1 MSFVIWRVKQ
11 ELWRNMLVTGHSRQ
25 DNIITIR
32 STIVLKKEKCI
43 MDMGLKYKTALVTGS
58 TKGIGKA
65 IAIELAKEGVNVLIN
80 GRNYE
85 EVERTVNEIKSDFP
99 ATSPQNATAD
109 IVDIGQR
116 EALFEKCPEI
126 DILVNNMGIYEIM
139 QYVDVDDE
147 VWEKYFRTNVLAAN
161 GLSKFYL
168 PKMLK
173 NDYGRLIFIASEE
186 AIMPSGQMPQYG
198 MTKSMLLSLSKSL
211 SKLTIGTEVTVNTI
225 MPGPTLSEN
234 VHQIIESMYPHE
246 DMTFSEKEKDFM
258 VTNLPQSEIQRFIK
272 PIEIGRLATFVCSPY
287 ASAFKGSPIRMDGG
301 MVPTIF

>member
-1 MSFVIWRVKQ
+1 
-11 ELWRNMLVTGHSRQ
+11 
-25 DNIITIR
+25 
-32 STIVLKKEKCI
+32 
-43 MDMGLKYKTALVTGS
+43 MDMGVNNKTALVTGS

-85 EVERTVNEIKSDFP
+85 EVERTVNEIKANYPS
-99 ATSPQNATAD
+99 TSPQNATAD
-109 IVDIGQR
+109 IVDMQQR
-116 EALFEKCPEI
+116 EVLFEKYPNI
-126 DILVNNMGIYEIM
+126 DILVNNLGIYEIM
-139 QYVDVDDE
+139 QYEDVNDE
-147 VWEKYFRTNVLAAN
+147 VWIQYFRTNVLAAN

-173 NDYGRLIFIASEE
+173 NDFGRIIFIGSEE
-186 AIMPSGQMPQYG
+186 AIMPSGQMPQYC

-211 SKLTIGTEVTVNTI
+211 SKLTVGTEVTVNTI

-234 VHQIIESMYPHE
+234 VYQIIEGLYPND
-246 DMTFSEKEKDFM
+246 DMPFSEKEKDFM
-258 VTNLPQSEIQRFIK
+258 TTNLPQSEIQRFIK
-272 PIEIGRLATFVCSPY
+272 PSEIGRIATFVCSPY

>member
-1 MSFVIWRVKQ
+1 
-11 ELWRNMLVTGHSRQ
+11 
-25 DNIITIR
+25 
-32 STIVLKKEKCI
+32 
-43 MDMGLKYKTALVTGS
+43 MDMGLKNKTALVTGS

-80 GRNYE
+80 GRNNE
-85 EVERTVNEIKSDFP
+85 EVERTVKEIKSEFQ
-99 ATSPQNATAD
+99 ATNPKNATAD
-109 IVDIGQR
+109 LVDSQQR
-116 EALFEKCPEI
+116 EALFEKYPAI

-139 QYVDVDDE
+139 QYDDVTDE

-173 NDYGRLIFIASEE
+173 NDFGRIIFIASEE
-186 AIMPSGQMPQYG
+186 AIMPSGQMPQYC

-211 SKLTIGTEVTVNTI
+211 SKLTAGTEVTVNTI

-234 VHQIIESMYPHE
+234 VYQIIESIFSNE
-246 DMTFSEKEKDFM
+246 DMTFSEKEKKFM
-258 VTNLPQSEIQRFIK
+258 TANLPQSEIQRFIK
-272 PIEIGRLATFVCSPY
+272 PIEIGRLAAFICSPY

-301 MVPTIF
+301 MIPTIF

>member
-1 MSFVIWRVKQ
+1 
-11 ELWRNMLVTGHSRQ
+11 
-25 DNIITIR
+25 
-32 STIVLKKEKCI
+32 
-43 MDMGLKYKTALVTGS
+43 MGLHNKTALVTGS

-85 EVERTVNEIKSDFP
+85 EVEQTVNEIRSKFP

-109 IVDIGQR
+109 IVDVTQR
-116 EALFEKCPEI
+116 EALFEKYPHV

-139 QYVDVDDE
+139 SYDDVTDE
-147 VWEKYFRTNVLAAN
+147 IWDKYFRTNVLAAN
-161 GLSKFYL
+161 GLCKFYL
-168 PKMLK
+168 PKMLE
-173 NDYGRLIFIASEE
+173 NNYGRMIFIASEE
-186 AIMPSGQMPQYG
+186 AVMPSGQMPQYC

-234 VHQIIESMYPHE
+234 VHQIIEGVYA
-246 DMTFSEKEKDFM
+246 DDNITFPEKEKKFM
-258 VTNLPQSEIQRFIK
+258 AANLPQSEIQRFIR
-272 PIEIGRLATFVCSPY
+272 PVEIGRLAAFICSPY

-301 MVPTIF
+301 MVPTIY